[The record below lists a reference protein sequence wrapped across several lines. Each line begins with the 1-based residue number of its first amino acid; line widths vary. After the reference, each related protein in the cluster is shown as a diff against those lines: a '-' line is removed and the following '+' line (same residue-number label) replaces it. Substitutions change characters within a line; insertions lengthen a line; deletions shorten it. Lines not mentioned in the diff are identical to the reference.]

1 MTDRLFTGKIEK
13 LDEDQ
18 RMVFG
23 WAYVAVTKTGD
34 QVTDHSGDEVDPANL
49 EDVAYDYVLH
59 SREGGEMHVE
69 KGVSTLV
76 ESVVITKEKLE
87 AWGLAEDAL
96 PLGWWVGFHVT
107 DDAVWKRVKD
117 GELGMFSI
125 GGTGTREEITA

>member
-1 MTDRLFTGKIEK
+1 MINRLFAGWIEE

-59 SREGGEMHVE
+59 SREGGEMHADTHTR
-69 KGVSTLV
+69 SPN
-76 ESVVITKEKLE
+76 VV
-87 AWGLAEDAL
+87 G
-96 PLGWWVGFHVT
+96 P
-107 DDAVWKRVKD
+107 
-117 GELGMFSI
+117 FS
-125 GGTGTREEITA
+125 RPSPFAPSRAAP